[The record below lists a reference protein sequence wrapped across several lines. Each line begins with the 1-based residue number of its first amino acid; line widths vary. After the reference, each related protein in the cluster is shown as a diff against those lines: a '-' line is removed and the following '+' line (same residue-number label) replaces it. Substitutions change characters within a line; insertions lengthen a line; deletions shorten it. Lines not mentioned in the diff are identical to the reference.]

1 MEVLVADDGGMRRQL
16 GVKPAQQHELQVPGQ
31 RQQDGEDDGGF
42 LFLLILGAVDEDDAV
57 IREQPASQR

>member
-1 MEVLVADDGGMRRQL
+1 MRRQL

-42 LFLLILGAVDEDDAV
+42 LFLRILGAVDEDDAV